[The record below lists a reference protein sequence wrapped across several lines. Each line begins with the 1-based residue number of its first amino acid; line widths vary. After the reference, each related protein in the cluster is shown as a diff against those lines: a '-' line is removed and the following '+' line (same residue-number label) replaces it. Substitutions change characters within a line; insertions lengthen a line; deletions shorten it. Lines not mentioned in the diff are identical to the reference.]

1 VCRAIGL
8 LLETPNP
15 DSPLNCD
22 AGNLL
27 RSGDKLAYEQMVR
40 LYATEYGVSV

>member
-1 VCRAIGL
+1 MQAVVAL
-8 LLETPNP
+8 MHDPAP

-27 RSGDKLAYEQMVR
+27 RAGDVVGYTSLARMWVR
-40 LYATEYGVSV
+40 A